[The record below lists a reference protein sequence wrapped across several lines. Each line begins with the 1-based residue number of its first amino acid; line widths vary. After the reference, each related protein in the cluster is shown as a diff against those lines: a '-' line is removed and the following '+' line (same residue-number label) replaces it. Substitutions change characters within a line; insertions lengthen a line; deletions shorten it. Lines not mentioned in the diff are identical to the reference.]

1 MKVKRLAPK
10 LTMLP
15 VILIVAVVFV
25 GGLLWTVGVSF
36 TASKTMPDWTFVGLD
51 NWERLFSNYR
61 WRVSFINM
69 LIFGAGYIGGCLLL
83 GYLLAIAIDQR
94 VRGEGLYRTFFLFP
108 HALSYIVTGA
118 LWQWYLNPTLG
129 LQKFVRDLGWESFE
143 FSILSSRDY
152 AIYAIILAAVW
163 HGAGIV
169 MVLMLAGL
177 RGVDEDI
184 WKATRVEGIPAW
196 RTYLRIVLPMLAPV
210 FATAIVL
217 LGAGVVKNYDLVV
230 AMTGGGPGIATEVPA
245 TFVMQNLFERGS
257 IGVAASAATT
267 MLVTVLCI
275 AAPLLYWQS
284 RKRRRAQSGAEA

>member
-1 MKVKRLAPK
+1 
-10 LTMLP
+10 
-15 VILIVAVVFV
+15 
-25 GGLLWTVGVSF
+25 
-36 TASKTMPDWTFVGLD
+36 
-51 NWERLFSNYR
+51 
-61 WRVSFINM
+61 M
-69 LIFGAGYIGGCLLL
+69 LIFGGGYIGGCLLL

-94 VRGEGLYRTFFLFP
+94 VRGEGVYRTFFLFP

-129 LQKFVRDLGWESFE
+129 LQKFVRDLGWESFG
-143 FSILSSRDY
+143 FSIISSRDY
-152 AIYAIILAAVW
+152 AIYAIVLAAVW

-169 MVLMLAGL
+169 MVLLLAGL

-184 WKATRVEGIPAW
+184 WRATRVEGIPRW
-196 RTYLRIVLPMLAPV
+196 LTYLRIILPMLAPA

-230 AMTGGGPGIATEVPA
+230 AMTGGGPGIATQVPA

-267 MLVTVLCI
+267 MLVSVLCV
-275 AAPLLYWQS
+275 AAPFLYWQS
-284 RKRRRAQSGAEA
+284 WRRRDGSREIEA